1 MTDETDDFSQPL
13 FNFSFKPQT
22 EIRHENRLALAEKDI
37 TDLSHE
43 EIFELIR
50 HRLRLSELIPLALDV
65 LESGRF
71 LDFEDPYDTPL
82 AILEGVSDA
91 IDKNR
96 DCKERFRRLKK
107 WDSHCGEC
115 VNIKTGKS
123 RVSYSTEYEAEL
135 RAQELSLKYDGEQN
149 PYRCNDCGQWHLSP
163 KSRQTPSKEC
173 SYCTDSDGN
182 PKQLYFK
189 KGDAH
194 KRADILQSERG
205 VYLEVYECP
214 IQSGWHLTKG

>member
-1 MTDETDDFSQPL
+1 MTDNTDDFSQL
-13 FNFSFKPQT
+13 FINSSFKNQV
-22 EIRHENRLALAEKDI
+22 EIRNERRAELVKKDI
-37 TDLSHE
+37 TKLSDE
-43 EIFELIR
+43 EKFELIK
-50 HRLRLSELIPLALDV
+50 HRLRLDELIPLALDIV
-65 LESGRF
+65 EAERF
-71 LDFEDPYDTPL
+71 LDFDDPYDTPL
-82 AILEGVSDA
+82 AILESVSDA
-91 IDKNR
+91 IDLNR
-96 DCKERFRRLKK
+96 NNKERFKRIKK

-115 VNIKTGKS
+115 VNTKTGKS

-173 SYCTDSDGN
+173 SYCTDSYGN

-189 KGDAH
+189 KGGAH
-194 KRADILQSERG
+194 KRADIIEAEG
-205 VYLEVYECP
+205 GPYLDVYECP

>member
-1 MTDETDDFSQPL
+1 MSV
-13 FNFSFKPQT
+13 
-22 EIRHENRLALAEKDI
+22 EK
-37 TDLSHE
+37 
-43 EIFELIR
+43 FELIKY
-50 HRLRLSELIPLALDV
+50 RLRLDELIPLALDIV
-65 LESGRF
+65 ESERF
-71 LDFEDPYDTPL
+71 LDFDDPYDTPL

-91 IDKNR
+91 IDLDRNN
-96 DCKERFRRLKK
+96 KERFKRLKK

-115 VNIKTGKS
+115 VNTKTGKS

-135 RAQELSLKYDGEQN
+135 KAQDLSFKYGEQHT
-149 PYRCNDCGQWHLSP
+149 YRCDDCGQWHLSP

-173 SYCTDSDGN
+173 SCTDSNGK

-194 KRADILQSERG
+194 KRADIIEAERG
-205 VYLEVYECP
+205 SYLDVYECP

>member
-1 MTDETDDFSQPL
+1 MTDNTDDFSQL
-13 FNFSFKPQT
+13 FINGSFKHQ
-22 EIRHENRLALAEKDI
+22 AEMRNERRAELVKKDI
-37 TDLSHE
+37 DKLSDVE
-43 EIFELIR
+43 KFELIKY
-50 HRLRLSELIPLALDV
+50 RLRLDELIPLALDIV
-65 LESGRF
+65 ESERF
-71 LDFEDPYDTPL
+71 VDFDDPYDTPL
-82 AILEGVSDA
+82 AILESVSDA
-91 IDKNR
+91 IDLNR
-96 DCKERFRRLKK
+96 NNKERFKRLKK

-115 VNIKTGKS
+115 VNTKTGKS